1 MESNNYTGFKMG
13 KINKDTLLS
22 LEQYSEMRPQFRQ
35 QVMEHKKNR
44 RIFLGDNATLYFES
58 ELTMRYQIQEMLR
71 IEKIFDREGI
81 QEELDT
87 YNPLVPDGKN
97 WKATFMI
104 EFSDEEKRKDALQAM
119 LGIEAKVYIQIEDF
133 DPVWAI
139 ADEDLERETEV
150 KTSSVH
156 FMRFELS
163 DEMITAFRTGK
174 ALTMGIDHPAYSVKE
189 KINDENI
196 KQSLMDD
203 LH

>member
-1 MESNNYTGFKMG
+1 MSKLNR
-13 KINKDTLLS
+13 DTLFS
-22 LEQYSEMRPQFRQ
+22 LEKYSDMRPQFRQ

-71 IEKIFDREGI
+71 IEKIFDKDDI

-104 EFSDEEKRKDALQAM
+104 EFSNEDERKVALENM
-119 LGIEAKVYIQIEDF
+119 LGIEQKVYVKIEGH

-139 ADEDLERETEV
+139 ADEDLERETKV

-163 DEMITAFRTGK
+163 DDMINDLRNNK
-174 ALTMGIDHPAYSVKE
+174 ALTMGIDHSAYTVQKD
-189 KINDENI
+189 IDDEEI
-196 KQSLMDD
+196 RQSLMDD

>member
-1 MESNNYTGFKMG
+1 MG
-13 KINKDTLLS
+13 KINKDTLFS
-22 LEQYSEMRPQFRQ
+22 LEQYSDMRPQFRQ
-35 QVMEHKKNR
+35 QVMEHKKSR
-44 RIFLGDNATLYFES
+44 RIFLGDNATMYFES

-71 IEKIFDREGI
+71 IEKIFDKEGI

-104 EFSDEEKRKDALQAM
+104 EFSDEEKRKNALQAM
-119 LGIEAKVYIQIEDF
+119 LGIETKVYIQIEDF

-174 ALTMGIDHPAYSVKE
+174 TLTMGIDHPAYTIKE
-189 KINDENI
+189 TINNEDI
-196 KQSLMDD
+196 RKSLMDD

>member
-1 MESNNYTGFKMG
+1 MG